1 MHSSRRAFTLIELL
15 VVIAI
20 IAILAAIL
28 FPVLSQARAAAK
40 ATASISNMRQLGTA
54 WLMYANDVN
63 DLAVPYA
70 NRTQGPLD
78 LTPSSSPGTRLSY
91 SPWGQLLQPYAKN
104 LNIFQDPVITAN
116 KGEGSVAA
124 SQIWAYRPQYGYAFT
139 VWGPLQNLNTATAT
153 RAGDGSPAVQT
164 ITSAGQPSE
173 TVVFTTRKDR
183 NSLDW
188 IINPSIIWMAQIVA
202 SPFCTPA
209 GRTGVTPDG
218 LCALN
223 YRWGVGGTGGVLTPP
238 PSEAEGSRT
247 GMVAIRNRGR
257 ANVTFGD
264 SHVKYVTPGYLAR
277 GTNWHRD
284 RTYTQIQM
292 TDKAEYMWDME

>member
-1 MHSSRRAFTLIELL
+1 MHSLRRAFTLIELL

-28 FPVLSQARAAAK
+28 FPVLSQARVAAK

-54 WLMYANDVN
+54 WLMYANDV
-63 DLAVPYA
+63 DDMSVPYA

-78 LTPSSSPGTRLSY
+78 LTPSSSPGTRLTY

-104 LNIFQDPVITAN
+104 LSIFQDPVVAPN
-116 KGEGSVAA
+116 RGEGSIAA
-124 SQIWAYRPQYGYAFT
+124 NQIWAYRPQYGYAFT
-139 VWGPLQNLNTATAT
+139 VWGPLQDLNSASST
-153 RAGDGSPAVQT
+153 RAGDGSPKVQT
-164 ITSAGQPSE
+164 TTTAAQPAE
-173 TVVFTTRKDR
+173 TVVFTSRKDR

-202 SPFCTPA
+202 APYCTPS
-209 GRTGVTPDG
+209 GRTGTMPDG

-223 YRWGVGGTGGVLTPP
+223 YRWGVGGVGGVLTPP

-257 ANVTFGD
+257 ANVTFAD
-264 SHVKYVTPGYLAR
+264 SHVKYVTPSYLAR
-277 GTNWHRD
+277 GTNWTRE
-284 RTYTQIQM
+284 RSYTQIQL
-292 TDKAEYMWDME
+292 TNREEYMWDLE